1 MHIHMCIF
9 ECILYT
15 QTTTSTKIM
24 HLLGSQN
31 SDSFHLGLGERSF
44 SLDILLLVNNI
55 PFIKKKKKALKFK
68 GYYKKCQH
76 FHYPF
81 VSNGTS
87 SQPRHFS
94 AAIKSK
100 CLLRQNSMN
109 ALWLIKNVL
118 DDSSEKG
125 SEA

>member
-1 MHIHMCIF
+1 MHVCGIK
-9 ECILYT
+9 YT
-15 QTTTSTKIM
+15 QITTSTKSI
-24 HLLGSQN
+24 HLGCQN
-31 SDSFHLGLGERSF
+31 SDPFYLGLGERSF

-55 PFIKKKKKALKFK
+55 PLIKKALKFK
-68 GYYKKCQH
+68 GCYKKCQH

-81 VSNGTS
+81 VSNSTS

-94 AAIKSK
+94 AAIKAE

-109 ALWLIKNVL
+109 ALWLIKDVL

>member
-1 MHIHMCIF
+1 MHACIHI
-9 ECILYT
+9 IKYT
-15 QTTTSTKIM
+15 QTATSTKSI

-31 SDSFHLGLGERSF
+31 SDPFHLGPAESSF
-44 SLDILLLVNNI
+44 SLDILPPLNTI
-55 PFIKKKKKALKFK
+55 PLIKKPLKLK
-68 GYYKKCQH
+68 DCYKKFQH
-76 FHYPF
+76 FHYSF
-81 VSNGTS
+81 VPKSTS
-87 SQPRHFS
+87 TQTRHFS
-94 AAIKSK
+94 AAIKAE

>member
-1 MHIHMCIF
+1 M
-9 ECILYT
+9 
-15 QTTTSTKIM
+15 ST
-24 HLLGSQN
+24 
-31 SDSFHLGLGERSF
+31 F
-44 SLDILLLVNNI
+44 SL
-55 PFIKKKKKALKFK
+55 PFCFK
-68 GYYKKCQH
+68 
-76 FHYPF
+76 
-81 VSNGTS
+81 STS

-94 AAIKSK
+94 AAIKSE